1 MADIHISNII
11 LLKLLDCMKN
21 NQNYH
26 FLTVP
31 LTSCNVE
38 YDKYDGLVEDVTR
51 RDGRPTDHR
60 AVTLNLIFIDCVCF
74 A

>member
-1 MADIHISNII
+1 MERDF
-11 LLKLLDCMKN
+11 
-21 NQNYH
+21 QNLYWYP
-26 FLTVP
+26 LS

-60 AVTLNLIFIDCVCF
+60 SVTMNLILIDCVCF